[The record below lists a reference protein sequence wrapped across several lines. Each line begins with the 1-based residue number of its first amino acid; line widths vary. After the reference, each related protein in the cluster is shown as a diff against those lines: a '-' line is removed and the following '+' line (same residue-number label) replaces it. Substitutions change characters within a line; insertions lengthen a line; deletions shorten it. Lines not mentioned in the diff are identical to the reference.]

1 LNATVQAGLT
11 SSEGDIKSQ
20 HSLFGDGCARW
31 ASGLRA
37 GVDEV
42 GIGPLAGPVV
52 AAAVLLD
59 PQRPIDELKDSK
71 ALTPA
76 KREILAAAIRECA
89 LSWGLGWASVGEVD
103 DLNVLRASH
112 LAMQRAC
119 RELSV
124 RPEMVL
130 VDGNKTPL
138 FSAPSVAIVK
148 GDRFIP
154 QISAASILAKVA
166 RDHAMIALE
175 DQFPGYGFARHK
187 GYPTPQHLRAL
198 KQLGATCEHRRSFA
212 PVRKVLDVGDQ

>member
-1 LNATVQAGLT
+1 M
-11 SSEGDIKSQ
+11 
-20 HSLFGDGCARW
+20 FGDALLRW

-59 PQRPIDELKDSK
+59 QHQPIDELNDSK
-71 ALTPA
+71 ALSPA
-76 KREILAAAIRECA
+76 RREELAVAIRAQA
-89 LSWGLGWASVGEVD
+89 LSWGLGWASVAEVD
-103 DLNVLRASH
+103 QLNVLRASH
-112 LAMQRAC
+112 VAMQRAC
-119 RELSV
+119 RKLSV

-130 VDGNKTPL
+130 VDGNKTPH

-148 GDRFIP
+148 GDKFLP

-166 RDHAMIALE
+166 RDQAMIDL
-175 DQFPGYGFARHK
+175 DGRFPGYGFAQHK

-198 KQLGATCEHRRSFA
+198 ARLGATCEHRASYA
-212 PVRKVLDVGDQ
+212 PVRKVLERDAINSPSVVNEVRQG